1 MSVRTYI
8 VNDFFSSR
16 DIILQTVQLDAR
28 DTSSLG
34 VKTLLYNAKDYILSQ
49 IKKVFGEQKRRKN
62 AEYRSACL
70 IRSPQEIV

>member
-1 MSVRTYI
+1 M
-8 VNDFFSSR
+8 
-16 DIILQTVQLDAR
+16 QTVQLDAR

-49 IKKVFGEQKRRKN
+49 IKKVFGEQKKRRKN